1 MQPEGGKKLDL
12 EISDEDVP
20 DAQEAEHKMNE
31 QQLQKKKTKTVIQGY
46 VQEEMP
52 EPEQAV

>member
-31 QQLQKKKTKTVIQGY
+31 QQLQKKKTKTVI
-46 VQEEMP
+46 
-52 EPEQAV
+52 